1 MTDTDRSGTGPP
13 AVTWSVSELHEA
25 LNGLLGHVF
34 GDEIWVE
41 GEMRNLNRS
50 AKGHVYFDLV
60 DPGRDGDPARPMLA
74 VTLFSQQRQ
83 LVNRHLKD
91 NGGSVRMNDGVR
103 VRIRGRLGVYA
114 ARSTVQLL
122 MSWIDPAYTL
132 GVIGQER
139 DRVLALM
146 VGEGLL
152 ERNAAMPMPAVPL
165 HVALVTSLGSAAHAD
180 ALDELANARFGFR
193 VSVLDA
199 RTQGVDAE
207 RSIVAALDVA
217 TRSGVDLVL
226 LVRGGG
232 ARTDLAAFD
241 TEGVARAIATCAVP
255 VLTGIGH
262 EIDRTVAD
270 DVAHTAHKTPTAAA
284 AAVADLARRVAHD
297 LDVAAGQLPVASRGR
312 LLRAE
317 REMDALA
324 HRAGRAGGHL
334 LVAAARELDQLAA
347 RASRSAPRR
356 LDRHEAALDAVTA
369 RLAVGTRRRLERRH
383 VELAGLAAR
392 ARAHD
397 PAAALARGW
406 SITLGA
412 DGRAVRSVGEL
423 QIGDE
428 LRTTLADGTVRS
440 VVTDQ
445 GIVPTERTEP
455 TEPAPNEPAE
465 HP

>member
-1 MTDTDRSGTGPP
+1 M
-13 AVTWSVSELHEA
+13 
-25 LNGLLGHVF
+25 
-34 GDEIWVE
+34 
-41 GEMRNLNRS
+41 
-50 AKGHVYFDLV
+50 
-60 DPGRDGDPARPMLA
+60 
-74 VTLFSQQRQ
+74 
-83 LVNRHLKD
+83 
-91 NGGSVRMNDGVR
+91 
-103 VRIRGRLGVYA
+103 
-114 ARSTVQLL
+114 
-122 MSWIDPAYTL
+122 
-132 GVIGQER
+132 
-139 DRVLALM
+139 
-146 VGEGLL
+146 
-152 ERNAAMPMPAVPL
+152 
-165 HVALVTSLGSAAHAD
+165 
-180 ALDELANARFGFR
+180 
-193 VSVLDA
+193 SVLDA

-217 TRSGVDLVL
+217 STRGVDLVL

-270 DVAHTAHKTPTAAA
+270 EVAHTAHKTPTAAA

-317 REMDALA
+317 REMDVLA
-324 HRAGRAGGHL
+324 HRAGR
-334 LVAAARELDQLAA
+334 
-347 RASRSAPRR
+347 
-356 LDRHEAALDAVTA
+356 
-369 RLAVGTRRRLERRH
+369 RRRSPADHCGPGARPPGRTGIAECPSTTGRPRGGARCSDGAADRRH
-383 VELAGLAAR
+383 SATAGTTRCRAGRLAAR

-406 SITLGA
+406 SITVGA
-412 DGRAVRSVGEL
+412 DGRAVRSVAEVRV
-423 QIGDE
+423 GDE

-445 GIVPTERTEP
+445 GIVPTEPSEP
-455 TEPAPNEPAE
+455 NEPAPNEPAE